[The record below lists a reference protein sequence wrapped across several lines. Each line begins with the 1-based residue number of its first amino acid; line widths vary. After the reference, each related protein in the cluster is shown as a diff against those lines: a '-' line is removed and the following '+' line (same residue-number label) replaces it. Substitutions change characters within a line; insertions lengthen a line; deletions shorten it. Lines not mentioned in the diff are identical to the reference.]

1 MDAIQVGQATGIAL
15 RASASSAVKSILAF
29 AVDNLWVTIWSAP
42 APADDRG
49 RASENRLKTITVMVL
64 CPRMWEDS
72 Y

>member
-1 MDAIQVGQATGIAL
+1 MNAIQADPAISIAP

-29 AVDNLWVTIWSAP
+29 AVDNLWVTIWSDP
-42 APADDRG
+42 TPADDRG